1 MKSPCIELCIYDY
14 KRNYCTGCFRTLKEI
29 GHWESMTEEEKR
41 KTMEGAA
48 ERSAT
53 GPEHQGT

>member
-1 MKSPCIELCIYDY
+1 MKSPCIGVCIYNHE
-14 KRNYCTGCFRTLKEI
+14 KNYCTGCFRTLKEI
-29 GHWESMTEEEKR
+29 GRWYSMTEKEKR